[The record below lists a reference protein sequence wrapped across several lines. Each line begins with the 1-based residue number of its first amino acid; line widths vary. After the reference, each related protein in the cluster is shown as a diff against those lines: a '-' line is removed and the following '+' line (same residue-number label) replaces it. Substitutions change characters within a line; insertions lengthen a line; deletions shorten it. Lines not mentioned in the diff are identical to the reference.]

1 MCMSRPSP
9 PKPVVQA
16 QAAPI
21 TNASERPEFDTEL
34 AEMDTQSTTAMKKKS
49 GKDKL
54 KIAKNPAVAMNVGT
68 GGGASSGVNIV

>member
-9 PKPVVQA
+9 PPKVVQA
-16 QAAPI
+16 QAAPV
-21 TNASERPEFDTEL
+21 TSEAPDFDTEL

-54 KIAKNPAVAMNVGT
+54 KIAKNPALAMNTGT